1 MRDFGVDGWRCRV
14 RSEKRKR
21 LKVESRK
28 SKRTRKRGG
37 TAKARRVDDRDE
49 GLGMK
54 E

>member
-1 MRDFGVDGWRCRV
+1 V

-28 SKRTRKRGG
+28 SKVEEDEEEGR